1 MKIIFLIE
9 ANFSNRLYERWG
21 IYEML
26 NEKIEV
32 QIFDFRKLRKGGELT
47 GEGFEKDGFDERV
60 KRFNILN
67 TTNQE
72 EIANESMG
80 AFIIDVRS
88 SGKYNQYTTGWFK
101 NAGAYIVELDQGLVP
116 GSIFNPS
123 IFDLMI
129 ISKNKFIDYGLIAGL
144 SQITRYLI
152 KRLKNNIP
160 GKSNQVC
167 SDIKVC
173 SGTVSKCSSGEFEIR
188 SHAFDYDIYL
198 QQKNQNSGKKHEN
211 YAVFLESAI
220 ANWPKNHPD
229 SEVLGHARDRRKRS
243 APLETDDTYYPAIR
257 SFFDDF
263 EKRMG
268 MRVIIALGPRIILSQ
283 DIVRKFGG
291 REVISN
297 DSSRLVKN
305 SKMVI
310 AHNTTSINFA
320 VLWRIPLLIITT
332 TLIDRVDYFVVRSFE
347 DIFKTKRININKS
360 YKDQDY
366 NKISRGVVAQ
376 YDFYKENL
384 IKTKNSPKV
393 NSAKILIKG
402 LKKYA
407 Q

>member
-21 IYEML
+21 VYEML
-26 NEKIEV
+26 NEKIDV
-32 QIFDFRKLRKGGELT
+32 LIFDFRKLRNGGDHTGKGL
-47 GEGFEKDGFDERV
+47 EKDGFDERV
-60 KRFNILN
+60 KRFDISN
-67 TTNQE
+67 TTNQK

-80 AFIIDVRS
+80 AFIIDIRS

-101 NAGAYIVELDQGLVP
+101 NVGAYIVELDQGLTP
-116 GSIFNPS
+116 GPIFKPS
-123 IFDLMI
+123 IFDLMFM
-129 ISKNKFIDYGLIAGL
+129 SKNKFMDYGLIAGL

-160 GKSNQVC
+160 DKSNQAC

-173 SGTVSKCSSGEFEIR
+173 SGAVSQCSKGEFEIR

-198 QQKNQNSGKKHEN
+198 QQKNQNDTNKHGN
-211 YAVFLESAI
+211 YAVFLESSI
-220 ANWPKNHPD
+220 VKHPD
-229 SEVLGHARDRRKRS
+229 SEILGHTTYRHIN
-243 APLETDDTYYPAIR
+243 APKETDETYYPALR

-268 MRVIIALGPRIILSQ
+268 MRVIIALGPRIILSK

-297 DSSRLVKN
+297 DSSRLVRN
-305 SKMVI
+305 SKMVF

-332 TLIDRVDYFVVRSFE
+332 TLIDRVDYFVVRCYE

-360 YKDQDY
+360 YKNHDY
-366 NKISRGVVAQ
+366 NKISRDVVAQ

>member
-32 QIFDFRKLRKGGELT
+32 QIFDFRRLRKGGELT

-60 KRFNILN
+60 KRFDISN
-67 TTNQE
+67 TTNQK

-116 GSIFNPS
+116 ISIWSPS
-123 IFDLMI
+123 IFDLI
-129 ISKNKFIDYGLIAGL
+129 IMSKNTFIYYGLISLL
-144 SQITRYLI
+144 SRVIGYVI
-152 KRLKNNIP
+152 NRLKNNILN
-160 GKSNQVC
+160 KSNPGC
-167 SDIKVC
+167 SHIKVC
-173 SGTVSKCSSGEFEIR
+173 SGAISKCSSGEFEIR

-198 QQKNQNSGKKHEN
+198 QQKNQNSVIKYTN
-211 YAVFLESAI
+211 YAVFLDSGI
-220 ANWPKNHPD
+220 VDHPD
-229 SEVLGHARDRRKRS
+229 AERMKHDKYSHTHK
-243 APLETDDTYYPAIR
+243 PTETDDTYYPALR

-297 DSSRLVKN
+297 DSSRLVRN
-305 SKMVI
+305 SKMVF

-332 TLIDRVDYFVVRSFE
+332 TLIDRADYFVVRSYE

-360 YKDQDY
+360 YKNKDY
-366 NKISRGVVAQ
+366 TKISRDVVAQ

>member
-60 KRFNILN
+60 NRFNITN
-67 TTNQE
+67 TANQE
-72 EIANESMG
+72 EIANESRG

-88 SGKYNQYTTGWFK
+88 SGIYNQYTTGWFK

-173 SGTVSKCSSGEFEIR
+173 SGAASKCSSGEFEIR

-198 QQKNQNSGKKHEN
+198 QQKNQNSAKKHGN
-211 YAVFLESAI
+211 YAVFLDSAI
-220 ANWPKNHPD
+220 VKHPD
-229 SEVLGHARDRRKRS
+229 AELLGHTAYGSTRRV
-243 APLETDDTYYPAIR
+243 AETDDTYYPAIR

-268 MRVIIALGPRIILSQ
+268 MPVIIALGPRIILSK

-310 AHNTTSINFA
+310 AHHTTSINFA
-320 VLWRIPLLIITT
+320 VLWRIPLLMITT
-332 TLIDRVDYFVVRSFE
+332 TLFDRVDYYVMRSFD

-360 YKDQDY
+360 YKNKDY
-366 NKISRGVVAQ
+366 TKISRDVVAQ
-376 YDFYKENL
+376 YDIYKENL

>member
-1 MKIIFLIE
+1 MKIIFLID
-9 ANFSNRLYERWG
+9 ANFSNREYERWG
-21 IYEML
+21 IHEML

-32 QIFDFRKLRKGGELT
+32 QIFNFRKLRKGGELT

-72 EIANESMG
+72 EIANESLG

-101 NAGAYIVELDQGLVP
+101 NVGAYIVELDQGLVP
-116 GSIFNPS
+116 ISIFNPS

-129 ISKNKFIDYGLIAGL
+129 MLKNTFIYHGLLAGL

-160 GKSNQVC
+160 GKSNQAC
-167 SDIKVC
+167 PDIKVC
-173 SGTVSKCSSGEFEIR
+173 SGAVSKCSSGEFEIR

-198 QQKNQNSGKKHEN
+198 QQKNQNSGKKHDN

-220 ANWPKNHPD
+220 VNHPD
-229 SEVLGHARDRRKRS
+229 SEILKHTAYRRKRS
-243 APLETDDTYYPAIR
+243 ASIETDDTYYPAIR

-268 MRVIIALGPRIILSQ
+268 MRVIIALGPRIILSK

-320 VLWRIPLLIITT
+320 VLWRIPLLMITT
-332 TLIDRVDYFVVRSFE
+332 TLIDRMDYYVVRSFE

-360 YKDQDY
+360 YKNQDY
-366 NKISRGVVAQ
+366 NKISRDVVAQ
-376 YDFYKENL
+376 YDFFKENL
-384 IKTKNSPKV
+384 IKTKNSPKI

>member
-21 IYEML
+21 IDEML

-32 QIFDFRKLRKGGELT
+32 QIFDFRMLRKGGELT
-47 GEGFEKDGFDERV
+47 GDGFEKDGFDKRV
-60 KRFNILN
+60 NRFNITN
-67 TTNQE
+67 TANQE
-72 EIANESMG
+72 EIANESRG

-88 SGKYNQYTTGWFK
+88 SGIYNQYTTGWFK

-116 GSIFNPS
+116 ASVFNPS

-173 SGTVSKCSSGEFEIR
+173 SGAASKCSSGEFEIR

-198 QQKNQNSGKKHEN
+198 QQKNQNSAKKHDN
-211 YAVFLESAI
+211 YAVFLEVAL
-220 ANWPKNHPD
+220 NHPD
-229 SEVLGHARDRRKRS
+229 SEILGHRHTSNRHMN
-243 APLETDDTYYPAIR
+243 APKETDDTYYPALR

-268 MRVIIALGPRIILSQ
+268 MRVIIALGPRIILSK

-310 AHNTTSINFA
+310 AHHTTSINFA
-320 VLWRIPLLIITT
+320 VLWRIPLLMITT
-332 TLIDRVDYFVVRSFE
+332 TLFDRADYFTMRSFD

-360 YKDQDY
+360 YKNQDY
-366 NKISRGVVAQ
+366 TKISRDVVAQ

-384 IKTKNSPKV
+384 IKTKNSPKI

-407 Q
+407 P

>member
-1 MKIIFLIE
+1 MKIILLID
-9 ANFSNRLYERWG
+9 ANFSNREYERWG

-60 KRFNILN
+60 QRFNILN

-72 EIANESMG
+72 EIANESKG

-88 SGKYNQYTTGWFK
+88 SGEYNQYTTGWFK
-101 NAGAYIVELDQGLVP
+101 NVGAYIVELDQGLVP
-116 GSIFNPS
+116 ASIFNPS

-129 ISKNKFIDYGLIAGL
+129 MSKNTFINHGLIAWL
-144 SQITRYLI
+144 SQVNRYLI
-152 KRLKNNIP
+152 ERLKNNIP
-160 GKSNQVC
+160 GNSNQVC
-167 SDIKVC
+167 FDIKVC
-173 SGTVSKCSSGEFEIR
+173 SGAVSKCSSGEFEIR

-198 QQKNQNSGKKHEN
+198 QQKNQNSVKKHDN
-211 YAVFLESAI
+211 YAVFLESGI
-220 ANWPKNHPD
+220 VNHPD
-229 SEVLGHARDRRKRS
+229 DDILRNTSYRHANSPK
-243 APLETDDTYYPAIR
+243 ETDDTYYPALR

-268 MRVIIALGPRIILSQ
+268 MRVIIALGPRIILSK
-283 DIVRKFGG
+283 DLVRKFGG

-297 DSSRLVKN
+297 DTSRLVRH
-305 SKMVI
+305 SKMAI
-310 AHNTTSINFA
+310 AHQSTSINFA

-332 TLIDRVDYFVVRSFE
+332 TLIDKTAYNVFRSFE

-360 YKDQDY
+360 YKNQDY
-366 NKISRGVVAQ
+366 TKISRGVVAQ

-384 IKTKNSPKV
+384 IKTNNSPKV
-393 NSAKILIKG
+393 NSATILING
-402 LKKYA
+402 LKEYV
-407 Q
+407 

>member
-1 MKIIFLIE
+1 MKIIFLID
-9 ANFSNRLYERWG
+9 ANFSNREYERWG
-21 IYEML
+21 IYEIL

-72 EIANESMG
+72 EMANESMG

-101 NAGAYIVELDQGLVP
+101 NVGAYIVELDQGLVP
-116 GSIFNPS
+116 ASIFNPS

-167 SDIKVC
+167 ADIKVC
-173 SGTVSKCSSGEFEIR
+173 SGAASKCSSGEFEIR

-198 QQKNQNSGKKHEN
+198 QQKNQNSAKKHDN
-211 YAVFLESAI
+211 YAVFLEVAL
-220 ANWPKNHPD
+220 NHPD
-229 SEVLGHARDRRKRS
+229 LEILEHRYLNRGYRNATK
-243 APLETDDTYYPAIR
+243 ETDDTYYPALR

-291 REVISN
+291 REVIAN

-310 AHNTTSINFA
+310 AHHTTSINFA
-320 VLWRIPLLIITT
+320 VLWRIPLLMITT
-332 TLIDRVDYFVVRSFE
+332 TLFDRADYFIMRSFD

-360 YKDQDY
+360 YKNKDY
-366 NKISRGVVAQ
+366 TKISRDVVAQ

-384 IKTKNSPKV
+384 LKTKNSPKI
-393 NSAKILIKG
+393 NSAKILIKA
-402 LKKYA
+402 LKKYS

>member
-26 NEKIEV
+26 NEKIDV
-32 QIFDFRKLRKGGELT
+32 QIFDFRRLRKDGELT

-88 SGKYNQYTTGWFK
+88 SGIYNQYTTAWFK

-116 GSIFNPS
+116 ASVFNPS

-144 SQITRYLI
+144 SQITRHLI
-152 KRLKNNIP
+152 KRLITNIP

-173 SGTVSKCSSGEFEIR
+173 SGALSQCSSGEFEIR

-198 QQKNQNSGKKHEN
+198 QQKNQNSSKKHNN
-211 YAVFLESAI
+211 YAVFLEVAL
-220 ANWPKNHPD
+220 NHPD
-229 SEVLGHARDRRKRS
+229 SEILGHTTYRHIN
-243 APLETDDTYYPAIR
+243 APKETDETYYPALR

-310 AHNTTSINFA
+310 AHHTTAINFA
-320 VLWRIPLLIITT
+320 VLWRIPLLMITT
-332 TLIDRVDYFVVRSFE
+332 TLFDRESYFEMRSFD

-360 YKDQDY
+360 YKNKDY
-366 NKISRGVVAQ
+366 TRISRDVVAQ
-376 YDFYKENL
+376 YDIYKENL
-384 IKTKNSPKV
+384 IKTKNSPKI
-393 NSAKILIKG
+393 NSAKILIKA
-402 LKKYA
+402 LKKYS

>member
-1 MKIIFLIE
+1 MKIIFLID
-9 ANFSNRLYERWG
+9 ANFSNREYERWG

-47 GEGFEKDGFDERV
+47 EGFVKDGFDERV
-60 KRFNILN
+60 KRFIILN

-72 EIANESMG
+72 EIVNESMG

-88 SGKYNQYTTGWFK
+88 SGIYNQYTTGWFK
-101 NAGAYIVELDQGLVP
+101 NAGAYIVELDQGLIP
-116 GSIFNPS
+116 ASIFNPS

-129 ISKNKFIDYGLIAGL
+129 MSKNKFIDYGLIAGL

-173 SGTVSKCSSGEFEIR
+173 SGAASKCSSGEFEIR

-198 QQKNQNSGKKHEN
+198 QQKNQNSAKKHGN
-211 YAVFLESAI
+211 YAVFLEVAL
-220 ANWPKNHPD
+220 NHPD
-229 SEVLGHARDRRKRS
+229 LDVLEHRFLNRGYRNATK
-243 APLETDDTYYPAIR
+243 ETDDTYYPALR

-268 MRVIIALGPRIILSQ
+268 MRVIIALGPRIILSK
-283 DIVRKFGG
+283 DIVRKFGS

-297 DSSRLVKN
+297 NSSRLVKN

-320 VLWRIPLLIITT
+320 VLWRIPLLMITT
-332 TLIDRVDYFVVRSFE
+332 TLIDRADYFIVSSFD
-347 DIFKTKRININKS
+347 DIFKTKRISFITLCSSGNRPSPLCRVANKPS
-360 YKDQDY
+360 SGSITTDLLDRR
-366 NKISRGVVAQ
+366 IATA
-376 YDFYKENL
+376 F
-384 IKTKNSPKV
+384 
-393 NSAKILIKG
+393 
-402 LKKYA
+402 
-407 Q
+407 

>member
-1 MKIIFLIE
+1 MKIILLID
-9 ANFSNRLYERWG
+9 ANFSNREYERWG
-21 IYEML
+21 IYKML

-32 QIFDFRKLRKGGELT
+32 QIFDFRRLRKGGELT
-47 GEGFEKDGFDERV
+47 KEDFFEKDGFDKRV

-67 TTNQE
+67 SLNLE
-72 EIANESMG
+72 EIAHELKG
-80 AFIIDVRS
+80 AFVIDNRS
-88 SGKYNQYTTGWFK
+88 GVYDKYTTCWFK
-101 NAGAYIVELDQGLVP
+101 SVGAYIVELDQGLLP
-116 GSIFNPS
+116 TSIWRPS
-123 IFDLMI
+123 IFDLI
-129 ISKNKFIDYGLIAGL
+129 IMSKNTFINYGLISLL
-144 SQITRYLI
+144 SRVIGYVLN
-152 KRLKNNIP
+152 RLKNNILN
-160 GKSNQVC
+160 KSNPGC
-167 SDIKVC
+167 SHIKVC
-173 SGTVSKCSSGEFEIR
+173 SGAISKCSSGEFEIR

-198 QQKNQNSGKKHEN
+198 QQKNQNSGIKYTN
-211 YAVFLESAI
+211 YAVFLESGI
-220 ANWPKNHPD
+220 VDHPD
-229 SEVLGHARDRRKRS
+229 AERMKHDRYSRTHK
-243 APLETDDTYYPAIR
+243 PTETDDTYYPAIR

-268 MRVIIALGPRIILSQ
+268 MPVIIALGPRIILSK

-310 AHNTTSINFA
+310 AHHTTSINFA
-320 VLWRIPLLIITT
+320 VLWRIPLLMITT
-332 TLIDRVDYFVVRSFE
+332 TLIDRGNYFVVRSFE

-360 YKDQDY
+360 YKNKDY
-366 NKISRGVVAQ
+366 TKISRDVVAQ
-376 YDFYKENL
+376 YDIYKENL